1 MWDIRKVK
9 WSLYNVKCFLSSPS
23 SLAKSRDLN
32 YPANLFHNCR
42 VINQVGGW
50 LLPEG
55 VRGSLQE
62 GLLELRGVGN
72 ILLLCYA

>member
-1 MWDIRKVK
+1 MWDVRKVK
-9 WSLYNVKCFLSSPS
+9 WSLYNVKCFLSGPS
-23 SLAKSRDLN
+23 SLGKSGDLN
-32 YPANLFHNCR
+32 YPANLFRHCR

-62 GLLELRGVGN
+62 DPIELRGAEN
-72 ILLLCYA
+72 FLLLYYA